1 MSAQVVIHR
10 AWTDRQD
17 INYIDAHFQRMG
29 FCIVVGK
36 RYPTVAPK
44 PPCKEGEK
52 RDGPGH

>member
-29 FCIVVGK
+29 WCVVVGK

-44 PPCKEGEK
+44 PPYKEEK
-52 RDGPGH
+52 EVRRGRR